1 MADRPSHLRRSA
13 AGLMAAAR
21 KPVLLL
27 PAAATRA
34 AEMTP
39 PRVLSK
45 VALVTKSARAGVCS
59 RNCTSE
65 YPDNT
70 LGITLTIF

>member
-1 MADRPSHLRRSA
+1 MTDRPSHLRRSA
-13 AGLMAAAR
+13 AGMMAAAR

-45 VALVTKSARAGVCS
+45 VALATKSARAGVCG
-59 RNCTSE
+59 RDCTSE
-65 YPDNT
+65 YHGNT
-70 LGITLTIF
+70 LGMTLTIS